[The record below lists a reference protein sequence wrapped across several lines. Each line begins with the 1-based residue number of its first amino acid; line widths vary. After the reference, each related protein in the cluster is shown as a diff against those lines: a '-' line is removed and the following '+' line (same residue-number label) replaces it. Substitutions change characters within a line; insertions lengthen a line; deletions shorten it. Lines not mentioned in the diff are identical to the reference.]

1 MFKRDP
7 VELEI
12 EVEIDSLV
20 DIVDLEDTVVR
31 LEKKEG
37 CGGAELGM
45 NKVSSAN
52 RLM

>member
-1 MFKRDP
+1 VLRRDP

-20 DIVDLEDTVVR
+20 DIVDLEDAVQ

-37 CGGAELGM
+37 CGGSELGM
-45 NKVSSAN
+45 NKVSSAD